1 MNLLIFNNVKLSKC
15 SNPFFG
21 YVDATT
27 NYMKSS
33 VGGGG
38 VQGQLTDWS
47 GRKFNESDE
56 DFIHRCIDTV
66 KSITAPKQ
74 VRAVNV
80 APKPTYRRSR

>member
-1 MNLLIFNNVKLSKC
+1 MFL
-15 SNPFFG
+15 FFG

-47 GRKFNESDE
+47 GRKLNESDE
-56 DFIHRCIDTV
+56 DFIHRCIDIV

-74 VRAVNV
+74 NLVANV
-80 APKPTYRRSR
+80 TPSVTYRRKR